1 MDDQSHYQQ
10 QERGNYQQNDYQPQG
25 NGSSQQ
31 SSYPPS
37 LTKPDSNLVWAIL
50 CTVLCCIPLGI
61 VSIVYACKVDSLWSI
76 GAYQEAYD
84 AANKAK
90 KWAIWGAIS
99 AVVLDILIGIFY
111 VLIFIVAA
119 VGSNYNY

>member
-25 NGSSQQ
+25 NGSNQQ

-50 CTVLCCIPLGI
+50 CTVLCCVPLGI
-61 VSIVYACKVDSLWSI
+61 VSIVYASKVDSLWNI

-84 AANKAK
+84 TANKAK

-111 VLIFIVAA
+111 VLIFIVAT
-119 VGSNYNY
+119 VGCNYNY

>member
-10 QERGNYQQNDYQPQG
+10 QERGNYQQNDYQSQG

-90 KWAIWGAIS
+90 KWAIWGA
-99 AVVLDILIGIFY
+99 VLYILIGIFY